1 MTRKII
7 VLPNDACDGCNKCIE
22 ACVQALGSGSKN
34 SGNQKAAIKIVNNES
49 KYFPVICRNCQEAPC
64 VAACMS
70 GCIQPDEDGHV
81 ITDYDR
87 CVGCWMCV
95 MSCPF
100 GAIEIDQQKHVT
112 VKCNSCLDK
121 GVAPCVAACE
131 KDVLIQIN
139 IDEFTRQLRKE
150 AARRFISGDREVIKK

>member
-7 VLPNDACDGCNKCIE
+7 VLPNHACDGCDKCVE
-22 ACVQALGSGSKN
+22 ACSLTLGYGSKDSDN
-34 SGNQKAAIKIVNNES
+34 YKAAIKIVNHDS
-49 KYFPVICRNCQEAPC
+49 DYFPIICRNCQEAPC
-64 VAACMS
+64 VTACMS
-70 GCIQPDEDGHV
+70 GCIQPDDDGHV
-81 ITDYDR
+81 ITDYSR

-100 GAIEIDQQKHVT
+100 GAIETDQQKHKT
-112 VKCNSCLDK
+112 VKCDSCLGK
-121 GVAPCVAACE
+121 NVAPCVAACP

-139 IDEFTRQLRKE
+139 IDEFTTQLRKS